1 MRFFTNPS
9 GVSKRGRGT
18 ILALSRWTLLIP
30 APLSLSCI
38 GQEYQNVERGN
49 FCVAR
54 QCFHSLEKADN
65 RHLDKRK
72 LLMREI
78 TIFCGTAH
86 QELAQEVCECLQVP
100 LSPATIRHFSNDCLY
115 VQLNANCRESDVF
128 IIQPLVPP
136 VQEHLVQL
144 LFMLDAARGAS
155 AARTTAVIPYYS
167 YARSDKKDAP
177 RISIAGRLIAD
188 LLATA
193 GANRVLT
200 MTLHAAQVHGFF
212 SVPTDHLNALNVLAQ
227 HFHNYDL
234 SNTIVL
240 SPDLGN
246 AKSASN
252 FASLLNVPMAAGRKH
267 RIADDRVIIDTI
279 VGEVDNKD
287 VIILDDEIANGG
299 TIIEI
304 LTRLREHN
312 IRRVSIACTHGLFS
326 GQAIERLRA
335 QPDIDEIITTN
346 TVPLSPEKHLPNM
359 KVLSIAP
366 LLAEAIRRIHNGE
379 SVSSLFVNSV

>member
-1 MRFFTNPS
+1 
-9 GVSKRGRGT
+9 
-18 ILALSRWTLLIP
+18 
-30 APLSLSCI
+30 
-38 GQEYQNVERGN
+38 
-49 FCVAR
+49 
-54 QCFHSLEKADN
+54 
-65 RHLDKRK
+65 
-72 LLMREI
+72 MREI
-78 TIFCGTAH
+78 TIFSGTAH
-86 QELAQEVCECLQVP
+86 QELAREVCECLKVS
-100 LSPATIRHFSNDCLY
+100 LCPATIRHFSNDCLY
-115 VQLNANCRESDVF
+115 VQLNANCREGDVF

-177 RISIAGRLIAD
+177 RISIAGRLTAD

-212 SVPTDHLNALNVLAQ
+212 SVPTDHLNALDVLAQ
-227 HFHNYDL
+227 HFRDRDL

-252 FASLLNVPMAAGRKH
+252 FARLLDVPMAAGRKH
-267 RIADDRVIIDTI
+267 RIADDRVVIDTI
-279 VGEVDNKD
+279 VGDVDHKD

-299 TIIEI
+299 TVIEI
-304 LTRLREHN
+304 LARLREH
-312 IRRVSIACTHGLFS
+312 SIGRISLACTHGLFS
-326 GQAIERLRA
+326 GPAIERLRA
-335 QPDIDEIITTN
+335 QPDIVEIITTN
-346 TVPLSPEKHLPNM
+346 TVPIPPEKRLPNM
-359 KVLSIAP
+359 TVLSIAP

-379 SVSSLFVNSV
+379 SVSSLFVNSI

>member
-1 MRFFTNPS
+1 
-9 GVSKRGRGT
+9 
-18 ILALSRWTLLIP
+18 
-30 APLSLSCI
+30 
-38 GQEYQNVERGN
+38 
-49 FCVAR
+49 
-54 QCFHSLEKADN
+54 
-65 RHLDKRK
+65 
-72 LLMREI
+72 MREI

-86 QELAQEVCECLQVP
+86 QELAREVCECLQVP

-155 AARTTAVIPYYS
+155 AARATAVIPYYS

-177 RISIAGRLIAD
+177 RISIAGRLTAD

-193 GANRVLT
+193 GASRVLT

-227 HFHNYDL
+227 HFRRTHL
-234 SNTIVL
+234 EHSIVL

-252 FASLLNVPMAAGRKH
+252 FAHLLNLPMAAGRKH
-267 RIADDRVIIDTI
+267 RVADDRVVIDTI
-279 VGEVDNKD
+279 VGDVRGRD

-299 TIIEI
+299 TVIEI
-304 LTRLREHN
+304 LQRIRELHVGR
-312 IRRVSIACTHGLFS
+312 ISLACTHGLFC
-326 GQAIERLRA
+326 GPAIARLRE
-335 QPDIDEIITTN
+335 QTDIAEIVTTN
-346 TVPLSPEKHLPNM
+346 TVPLAPEKHLPNM
-359 KVLSIAP
+359 TILSIAP
-366 LLAEAIRRIHNGE
+366 LLAEAIRRIHIGE
-379 SVSSLFVNSV
+379 SVSSLFVNTV

>member
-1 MRFFTNPS
+1 
-9 GVSKRGRGT
+9 
-18 ILALSRWTLLIP
+18 
-30 APLSLSCI
+30 
-38 GQEYQNVERGN
+38 
-49 FCVAR
+49 
-54 QCFHSLEKADN
+54 
-65 RHLDKRK
+65 
-72 LLMREI
+72 MREI
-78 TIFCGTAH
+78 TIFSGTAH
-86 QELAQEVCECLQVP
+86 QELAQEVCECLKVS

>member
-1 MRFFTNPS
+1 
-9 GVSKRGRGT
+9 
-18 ILALSRWTLLIP
+18 
-30 APLSLSCI
+30 
-38 GQEYQNVERGN
+38 
-49 FCVAR
+49 
-54 QCFHSLEKADN
+54 
-65 RHLDKRK
+65 
-72 LLMREI
+72 MREI
-78 TIFCGTAH
+78 TIFSGEAH
-86 QELAQEVCECLQVP
+86 QELAQEVCECLAVS
-100 LSPATIRHFSNDCLY
+100 LCPATICHFSNDCLY

-136 VQEHLVQL
+136 VQEHLMQL

-167 YARSDKKDAP
+167 YARSDKKDKP
-177 RISIAGRLIAD
+177 RISIAGRLTAD

-212 SVPTDHLNALNVLAQ
+212 SVPTDHLNALDVLAQ
-227 HFHNYDL
+227 YFHNHDL

-252 FASLLNVPMAAGRKH
+252 FARLLNLPIAAGRKH
-267 RIADDRVIIDTI
+267 RVSDDRVVIDTI
-279 VGEVDNKD
+279 VGDVETKD

-299 TIIEI
+299 TIVEI
-304 LTRLREHN
+304 LDRLREHHVG
-312 IRRVSIACTHGLFS
+312 RVAIVCTHGLFCGS
-326 GQAIERLRA
+326 AIERLRTRS
-335 QPDIDEIITTN
+335 DIAEIVTTN
-346 TVPLSPEKHLPNM
+346 TVPVPPEKRLSNM
-359 KVLSIAP
+359 TVLSIAP

-379 SVSSLFVNSV
+379 SVSSLFVHTM

>member
-1 MRFFTNPS
+1 
-9 GVSKRGRGT
+9 
-18 ILALSRWTLLIP
+18 
-30 APLSLSCI
+30 
-38 GQEYQNVERGN
+38 
-49 FCVAR
+49 
-54 QCFHSLEKADN
+54 
-65 RHLDKRK
+65 
-72 LLMREI
+72 MREI

-86 QELAQEVCECLQVP
+86 QALAEEVCECLQVP
-100 LSPATIRHFSNDCLY
+100 LAPSTIRHFSNDCLY

-136 VQEHLVQL
+136 VQEHLMQL

-167 YARSDKKDAP
+167 YARSDKKDAS
-177 RISIAGRLIAD
+177 RISIAGRLAAD
-188 LLATA
+188 LLVTA

-212 SVPTDHLNALNVLAQ
+212 SVPTDHLNALDVLAQ
-227 HFHNYDL
+227 HFRHSDL

-252 FASLLNVPMAAGRKH
+252 FAHLLNVPMAAGRKH
-267 RIADDRVIIDTI
+267 RIADDRVAIDTI
-279 VGEVDNKD
+279 VGEVEGKD

-299 TIIEI
+299 TIVEI
-304 LTRLREHN
+304 LERVRE
-312 IRRVSIACTHGLFS
+312 RRAGRISIACTHGLFS
-326 GQAIERLRA
+326 GSAIERLSA
-335 QPDIDEIITTN
+335 QPDIAEIVTTN
-346 TVPLSPEKHLPNM
+346 TVPLSSAKRLPNM
-359 KVLSIAP
+359 TTLSIAP

-379 SVSSLFVNSV
+379 SVSSLFVHPT